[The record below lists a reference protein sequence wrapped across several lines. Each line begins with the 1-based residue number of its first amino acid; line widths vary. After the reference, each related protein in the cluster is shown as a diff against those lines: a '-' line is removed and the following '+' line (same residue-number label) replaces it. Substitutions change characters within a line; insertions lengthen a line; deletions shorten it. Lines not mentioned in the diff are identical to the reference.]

1 MFVCEDVSPVGSGKV
16 QSISLG
22 ESFLPGDVMDVLNP
36 SIPSAAARMVLIY
49 KRDVVSAGAQL
60 VGVFTVSADPATFAG
75 GVDGQGIIPGV
86 ASGSL
91 VERVVE
97 SVPVQGGD
105 YASHAL
111 KVASWLSNSGV
122 PLGYGGDLRNGFAFT
137 AFESAEGACAV
148 PDAFEF
154 LDAAGVSVP
163 WYNEGNYFGYTVSGV
178 SKISSLKGVG
188 SVLGDLGDVGVDS
201 RALSQGVDG
210 AGDNAYVAW
219 LLWGVDDGGRVGD
232 VHLVAGDP
240 TLNGFPTV
248 GLPFIKGA
256 PQLVGVPVEEY
267 GYRLVTK
274 MFTNFTSVFVTIKSP
289 LFNANRVCY
298 DAGKGL
304 YSLPVVVT
312 LGPESPLW
320 VPGDLGAR
328 MRYVKTVLGA
338 MGL

>member
-1 MFVCEDVSPVGSGKV
+1 MFVCEDVSSFGSGKV
-16 QSISLG
+16 HPMSLG
-22 ESFLPGDVMDVLNP
+22 SHFLPGDVMDVLNP
-36 SIPSAAARMVLIY
+36 SIPFAEARMVLIY

-256 PQLVGVPVEEY
+256 PQLVGVPTDEY
-267 GYRLVTK
+267 GYRLVAN
-274 MFTNFTSVFVTIKSP
+274 FTNCTSGFVTMKFP
-289 LFNANRVCY
+289 LFSRSRVCY

-304 YSLPVVVT
+304 YSLPVVVAF
-312 LGPESPLW
+312 GSSSPLW
-320 VPGDLGAR
+320 VPGDLDSR
-328 MRYVKTVLGA
+328 MRYANAVLDA